1 MASLLP
7 NACGFRVAP
16 ASFRAALSLFRR
28 MPPDDRAPLAILR
41 GMKGFF
47 FVFRKCLAWF
57 LVVMVAMML
66 WSSFIHRGPDWI
78 FVFAVFG
85 TLGVVAVSAFS
96 HVHRVRLVV
105 GRVDREALGNR
116 HRRQIE
122 LPFPADEAFALVDAA
137 IRELPH
143 VDTVESARD
152 SLQVSARVRRI
163 NPYMGGRKRDE
174 ESGHKRNLVRATVSP
189 GERTCSLTLVCE
201 PQAAAWMD
209 WFLVD
214 DATNLENAEAVTRAI
229 TRRVAERRKGEE
241 AHVRATATEKEL
253 TVAKL
258 SLLHAQ
264 VEPHFLYN
272 TLASAQVL
280 TRSDPAR
287 ADQMLGNLIVYLRHS
302 LPKTEESMSTVGEE
316 LERTR
321 AYLEI
326 LKIRM
331 GERLKLQIQVSDPL
345 RVVPFPPMM
354 LQTLAE
360 NAIKHGLEPVPGGGT
375 IWIFAREADGKLGL
389 TVADDGRGFSEDGGG
404 TGIGLKN
411 VRERLKLAYGEAA
424 SFSIVANFPRGVAAT
439 ITVPLAGPPAEAA
452 LA

>member
-1 MASLLP
+1 M
-7 NACGFRVAP
+7 R
-16 ASFRAALSLFRR
+16 
-28 MPPDDRAPLAILR
+28 
-41 GMKGFF
+41 GFF

-57 LVVMVAMML
+57 FVVMVAMGL
-66 WSSFIHRGPDWI
+66 WKSVIGRGPEWI
-78 FVFAVFG
+78 FVFGVFG
-85 TLGVVAVSAFS
+85 TLIVAAVIATS
-96 HVHRVRLVV
+96 HVHRVRLVA
-105 GRVDREALGNR
+105 GHVDRESLGNR
-116 HRRQIE
+116 HRRQVE
-122 LPFPADEAFALVDAA
+122 LMFPADEAFELVDAA

-143 VDTVESARD
+143 VDTVDSARD
-152 SLQVSARVRRI
+152 SLQVFARVRRT
-163 NPYMGGRKRDE
+163 NPYMGKGKKRADGEDDE
-174 ESGHKRNLVRATVSP
+174 GGSKRNLVRATVTP
-189 GERTCSLTLVCE
+189 NKRMCSLTLVCE
-201 PQAAAWMD
+201 PQGAAWMD

-214 DATNLENAEAVTRAI
+214 DATNLENVEAVTRAI
-229 TRRVAERRKGEE
+229 TRRVGERRKSEE
-241 AHVRATATEKEL
+241 AHMRATATEKEL
-253 TVAKL
+253 MAARL

-272 TLASAQVL
+272 TLASAQLL
-280 TRSDPAR
+280 TRSDPGK
-287 ADQMLGNLIVYLRHS
+287 ADQMLGNLIVYLRNS
-302 LPKTEESMSTVGEE
+302 LPRTEDSMSTVGEE

-331 GERLKLQIQVSDPL
+331 GERLALQIQVRETL
-345 RVVPFPPMM
+345 RGVPFPPMM

-411 VRERLKLAYGEAA
+411 VRERLALAYGDAA

-439 ITVPLAGPPAEAA
+439 ITVPTAGPAPAEASDA
-452 LA
+452 